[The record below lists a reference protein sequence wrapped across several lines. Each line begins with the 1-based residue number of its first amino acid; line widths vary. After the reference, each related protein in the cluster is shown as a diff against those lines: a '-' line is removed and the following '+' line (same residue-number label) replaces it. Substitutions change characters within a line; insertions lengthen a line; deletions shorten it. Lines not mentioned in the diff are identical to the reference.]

1 VYLIKERKLSMLFK
15 KNTASKYD
23 LIIVGLGN
31 PGKEY
36 EKTRHNAGFIAV
48 DKIIEKFGATNKKVK
63 NKAEICDCK
72 IGGSTVLIVKP
83 QTYMNLSGEAVGP
96 LSKYFKVGAENVF
109 VIFDDISLPVGNIRL
124 RKKGSAGGHNG
135 IKSLIAHLGTENFP
149 RLKIGVGAKPHPDA
163 DLKNHV
169 LGGIPKEEI
178 PNYEKALDNTVSAI
192 EEMLKN
198 GIDSAMNKF
207 NS

>member
-1 VYLIKERKLSMLFK
+1 MFFRKPGGQ
-15 KNTASKYD
+15 YD
-23 LIIVGLGN
+23 FLIVGLGN

-36 EKTRHNAGFIAV
+36 EKTRHNAGFMAL
-48 DKIIEKFGATNKKVK
+48 DKIADKFGAGSVKTK
-63 NKAEICDCK
+63 NKAQIMDCRIAGK
-72 IGGSTVLIVKP
+72 RVLLVKP

-96 LSKYFKVGAENVF
+96 ISRYYKVAKENVF
-109 VIFDDISLPVGNIRL
+109 VIFDDISLPVGGIRL

-135 IKSLIAHLGTENFP
+135 IKSLISHLGSEDFP

-169 LGGIPKEEI
+169 LGGIPKEQLSDF
-178 PNYEKALDNTVSAI
+178 EKALDNAVLAT

-198 GIDSAMNKF
+198 GIESAMNKF

>member
-1 VYLIKERKLSMLFK
+1 MLFK

-36 EKTRHNAGFIAV
+36 EKTRHNAGFMAV

-72 IGGSTVLIVKP
+72 IAGKSVLMVKP

-96 LSKYFKVGAENVF
+96 LSKYFKVAAENVF
-109 VIFDDISLPVGNIRL
+109 VIFDDISLPVGNLRL

-135 IKSLIAHLGTENFP
+135 IKSLISHLGGENFP

-169 LGGIPKEEI
+169 LGGIPKEQL
-178 PNYEKALDNTVSAI
+178 PDFEKSLNNTVLAV

-198 GIDSAMNKF
+198 GIESAMNKF

>member
-1 VYLIKERKLSMLFK
+1 MKL
-15 KNTASKYD
+15 
-23 LIIVGLGN
+23 IVGLGN
-31 PGKEY
+31 IGPKY
-36 EKTRHNAGFIAV
+36 TFTRHNVGFMLADSIAINNNLTFRENSRLKCFMTNLR
-48 DKIIEKFGATNKKVK
+48 DGYNDFLII
-63 NKAEICDCK
+63 
-72 IGGSTVLIVKP
+72 KP
-83 QTYMNLSGEAVGP
+83 TTFMNLSGEAVGP

-169 LGGIPKEEI
+169 LGGIPKEEM

-192 EEMLKN
+192 EELLKN

>member
-1 VYLIKERKLSMLFK
+1 MLFK

-36 EKTRHNAGFIAV
+36 EKTRHNAGFMAV

-96 LSKYFKVGAENVF
+96 LAKYFKVPSENVF

-169 LGGIPKEEI
+169 LGGIPKEEM
-178 PNYEKALDNTVSAI
+178 PNYEKALDNTVSAV